1 MTRQCAVAIA
11 TAAVA
16 VLGGALPIDAR
27 AAGTVGTGS
36 AASCTEAS
44 FDAALAGGGAV
55 TFDCGGPATIT
66 FTATKAIAVATS
78 ITGAPGIVLSGGN
91 AVRLF
96 NVTGGGLVVDGL
108 TLDAGRDTPAQPGAA
123 AISASAPV
131 QILNST
137 VSNHQTSNGGCPAI
151 VVSGTT
157 LTITRSTV
165 TGNVNSAAAQGFAVC
180 GNNTSD
186 LQISLSTFSGN
197 TGGAIMS
204 SGTSTVYGSTIAGN
218 TSTGG
223 GNTGGIQVFGAS
235 GSMNLG
241 HSIVAGNA
249 GTGQCST
256 FSGGVINDQGGN
268 LQFPDSACGATIP
281 VLDPR
286 LGPLASNG
294 GPTQTMALLSGSPAI
309 DGGVSLV
316 CPLADQRG
324 VPPQDGDGNGTVVCD
339 VGAFEAPTFVRRP
352 APSPVPISGG
362 ALAVLAMLLGFGGA
376 AVLRGHARRA

>member
-1 MTRQCAVAIA
+1 MPRQCAIVLAAAAAI
-11 TAAVA
+11 
-16 VLGGALPIDAR
+16 VLGSAVPDDAH

-44 FDAALAGGGAV
+44 FDAALVGGGAID
-55 TFDCGGPATIT
+55 FDCGGPATIT
-66 FTATKAIAVATS
+66 FTATKSITVATS
-78 ITGAPGIVLSGGN
+78 IDGSPGIVLSGGN

-96 NVTGGGLVVDGL
+96 NVTGGSLAIDGL

-123 AISASAPV
+123 AINASAPV

-137 VSNHQTSNGGCPAI
+137 ISNHQTSNGGCPAI
-151 VVSGTT
+151 AMSGAT

-204 SGTSTVYGSTIAGN
+204 SGSSTVYGSTIAGN

-223 GNTGGIQVFGAS
+223 GNTGGLQVFGAS
-235 GSMNLG
+235 GAMNLG
-241 HSIVAGNA
+241 HSVVASNV

-256 FSGGVINDQGGN
+256 FSGGVINDQGSN
-268 LQFPDSACGATIP
+268 LQFPDNACGATIS

-294 GPTQTMALLSGSPAI
+294 GPTQTMALLPGSPAI
-309 DGGVSLV
+309 DGGLSLV

-339 VGAFEAPTFVRRP
+339 VGAYEAPTFIPPREP
-352 APSPVPISGG
+352 NPVPINGQ
-362 ALAVLAMLLGFGGA
+362 ALAVLAMLLTLGA
-376 AVLRGHARRA
+376 ASALRRRARRT